1 MIYTLDVKKIVRFPN
16 ESLERRASFG
26 LSPFITPLKNTS
38 RIWLCNKAPGCH
50 IHMLMFTKCRYN
62 KLNWTRGAELL
73 PVWVDATFIE
83 YKSRD
88 ITKDNVKVIPSQRDF
103 GTADPG
109 GIQTL
114 ICMQGCFSQLCSQIN
129 SWLFDFTMMFSFVLF
144 CFVFSALFM
153 QRSSWSQRTPTT
165 WHSSLKQHKY
175 KLWSHYRHLNM
186 WISLLRLLWEEPR
199 YLRLTLGDGGSPFLL
214 MGSWW
219 AFFYRF
225 LFSWRQM
232 VGKNAFRWS
241 EGVVVVVV

>member
-1 MIYTLDVKKIVRFPN
+1 MIYTLDVKKKIVRFPN

-62 KLNWTRGAELL
+62 KLNWTGGTELL
-73 PVWVDATFIE
+73 PRLSWCHIYRVQEATTSPRTMSRSSRANVILAQQIPGESKHLFACRDA
-83 YKSRD
+83 
-88 ITKDNVKVIPSQRDF
+88 
-103 GTADPG
+103 
-109 GIQTL
+109 
-114 ICMQGCFSQLCSQIN
+114 FSQLCSQIN
-129 SWLFDFTMMFSFVLF
+129 SWLFDFTMMFCFVLF
-144 CFVFSALFM
+144 FSALLM

-199 YLRLTLGDGGSPFLL
+199 YLRLTLGDGRSPFLL

-219 AFFYRF
+219 AFLF
-225 LFSWRQM
+225 LQISF
-232 VGKNAFRWS
+232 
-241 EGVVVVVV
+241 